1 MRKLVQSKASR
12 AFLTMDGGWTT
23 DASIATVFPSMPAAE
38 DAVRRCRITDAQL
51 YYQFGE
57 LPSQFDFTISNLN
70 STRRQSGFSNGTAT
84 RPKLSP
90 SNHPFG
96 DHVSHMILANLL
108 PSSRTFSSNHLHG
121 GITFVKRQAPERTK
135 SLIFLLNFP
144 RLAWSCFKNRG

>member
-1 MRKLVQSKASR
+1 MQISNVNCDMRKLVQSKASR

-23 DASIATVFPSMPAAE
+23 DASIATVFPSMLAAE

-84 RPKLSP
+84 RPKVSP

-96 DHVSHMILANLL
+96 DHVSHMILANPL

-121 GITFVKRQAPERTK
+121 
-135 SLIFLLNFP
+135 
-144 RLAWSCFKNRG
+144 